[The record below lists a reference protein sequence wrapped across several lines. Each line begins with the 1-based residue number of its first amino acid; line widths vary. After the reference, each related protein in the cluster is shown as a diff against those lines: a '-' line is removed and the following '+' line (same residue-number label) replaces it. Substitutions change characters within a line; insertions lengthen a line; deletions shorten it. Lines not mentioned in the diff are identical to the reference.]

1 MLAGVLIAACGGS
14 LNQGPTDLTTVLVWV
29 PGGVPDDLTEAVS
42 AAGGVAR
49 TTEVLG
55 GILDLSSST
64 DAEGAPVDRTADG
77 RTIPLD
83 TLAYDPATFEAFTNA
98 STAQTLSALGPGD
111 AVLGATSA
119 RLRGIGVGGLLTLAS
134 GDSLTI
140 RAVLDDDAIAAAEVV
155 VSPET
160 ARNLGVGTRR
170 FLLAHVERAP
180 TEAVELVRSTAATDE
195 PLRVVST
202 DGIPWKRHG
211 DQVLP
216 QAIVKDRFGEFSVR
230 PAPNATLSPDPG
242 WVTANVVTEPVP
254 LLGSVTC
261 HRSII
266 KLLQQTLGD
275 LESQGLGDTVNPK
288 GFAGCYYPRS
298 IEGLPYLSRHSW
310 GIALD
315 LNIVSDDRG
324 RDVAFAPELV
334 DAMAQ
339 AGFISGADWPLPDP
353 AHFEYVSSSV
363 EPPG

>member
-1 MLAGVLIAACGGS
+1 MSYRRIPTIIIMLAGVLIAACGGS

-230 PAPNATLSPDPG
+230 SAPDGTAWLGHLPPFDHQTPTADPG
-242 WVTANVVTEPVP
+242 RSGVTRTRRH
-254 LLGSVTC
+254 GQS
-261 HRSII
+261 
-266 KLLQQTLGD
+266 
-275 LESQGLGDTVNPK
+275 
-288 GFAGCYYPRS
+288 
-298 IEGLPYLSRHSW
+298 EGLRWLLLPALHRGPALPIPPQLGHCPRPQYRLGRPRPRRGVRAGACRRHGS
-310 GIALD
+310 GG
-315 LNIVSDDRG
+315 VHFG
-324 RDVAFAPELV
+324 R
-334 DAMAQ
+334 
-339 AGFISGADWPLPDP
+339 
-353 AHFEYVSSSV
+353 
-363 EPPG
+363 